1 MASLLPSIR
10 YRVVTD
16 AGAPIPGAKVY
27 TYAAGTSTPKASYT
41 SSAASVA
48 NTNPVIAD
56 ARGEVLMWLSGAYK
70 IVIRDADDNLIDE
83 EDNVVDLTS
92 GGTFAT
98 PTFTGTVTYSGSMM
112 TWSGNPTHSGNHTFS
127 GNATVGGNFTVNGNT
142 AIGNASGDTLT
153 IAPNAVT
160 WTNGATHSG
169 AHTFSGAVTAAS
181 TLAVTGAATF
191 NGNVTLGNASADT
204 VTVTGTLA
212 GQIAS
217 GKWSPTFT
225 AGTNVTGTPALVNN
239 AYYIRIGSVVKFAF
253 HVNVDP
259 TATNTFTQFSFTL
272 PVATNFS
279 NLSQLVGS
287 LARNATASNVQE
299 VGSLSSD
306 DINDLGVASW
316 YCGADASMLTLRVSG
331 MYEIL

>member
-41 SSAASVA
+41 SSTAGVA
-48 NTNPVIAD
+48 NANPVIAD

-98 PTFTGTVTYSGSMM
+98 PTFTGTVTYSGTTM

-127 GNATVGGNFTVNGNT
+127 GNVTVNGNI
-142 AIGNASGDTLT
+142 AIGNASSDTLT

-169 AHTFSGAVTAAS
+169 AHTWSGAQICSS
-181 TLAVTGAATF
+181 TLAVTGATTL
-191 NGNVTLGNASADT
+191 NGAVTLGDAAADT
-204 VTVTGTLA
+204 ITV
-212 GQIAS
+212 
-217 GKWSPTFT
+217 
-225 AGTNVTGTPALVNN
+225 NGTPAGLIVAGTYTPTISDTVNVAASTIHQLN
-239 AYYIRIGSVVKFAF
+239 YIRVG
-253 HVNVDP
+253 VNVIVSGRIEIDP
-259 TATNTFTQFSFTL
+259 TAAVYTAFELTL
-272 PVATNFS
+272 PIAS
-279 NLSQLVGS
+279 NLAEFGDLTGSGARSGSVAPLAVTIYGDYVLKKASFEYVCDATLTSQS
-287 LARNATASNVQE
+287 F
-299 VGSLSSD
+299 
-306 DINDLGVASW
+306 
-316 YCGADASMLTLRVSG
+316 YFMFMYRV
-331 MYEIL
+331 I

>member
-27 TYAAGTSTPKASYT
+27 TYAAGTSTPKSSYT

-98 PTFTGTVTYSGSMM
+98 PTFTGTVTYSGSTM

-127 GNATVGGNFTVNGNT
+127 GNVTVNGNT
-142 AIGNASGDTLT
+142 AIGNASTDTL
-153 IAPNAVT
+153 IISPNSVT

-169 AHTFSGAVTAAS
+169 AHTWSGAQVCSS
-181 TLAVTGAATF
+181 TLAVAGATTL
-191 NGNVTLGNASADT
+191 NGAVTLGDAAADT
-204 VTVTGTLA
+204 ITVNGTLA
-212 GQIAS
+212 GALVSGSYTPTVTAVANCSAASAQVTQYCRVGDRVFGSGVVLFTVTSNATITQLGISIPIAS
-217 GKWSPTFT
+217 NF
-225 AGTNVTGTPALVNN
+225 AGTGN
-239 AYYIRIGSVVKFAF
+239 ASG
-253 HVNVDP
+253 
-259 TATNTFTQFSFTL
+259 
-272 PVATNFS
+272 
-279 NLSQLVGS
+279 
-287 LARNATASNVQE
+287 TASTALL
-299 VGSLSSD
+299 GSNHGAVIYADST
-306 DINDLGVASW
+306 NDR
-316 YCGADASMLTLRVSG
+316 LTLDFTSSG
-331 MYEIL
+331 TGAVVFYFTFMYQVI

>member
-41 SSAASVA
+41 SSTAGVA

-98 PTFTGTVTYSGSMM
+98 PTFTGTVTYSGTTM
-112 TWSGNPTHSGNHTFS
+112 TWSGNPTHSGNHIFS
-127 GNATVGGNFTVNGNT
+127 GNVTINGNT
-142 AIGNASGDTLT
+142 AIGNASTDTIT

-169 AHTFSGAVTAAS
+169 AHTWSGAQICSS
-181 TLAVTGAATF
+181 TLAVIGATTLTGALTA
-191 NGNVTLGNASADT
+191 NGSVTLGDAAADT
-204 VTVTGTLA
+204 ITFTGTPA
-212 GQIAS
+212 GLVVS
-217 GKWSPTFT
+217 GTYTPTYT
-225 AGTNVTGTPALVNN
+225 AGTNIASVVSDGAISYLRV
-239 AYYIRIGSVVKFAF
+239 GSVVTVMGQATI
-253 HVNVDP
+253 DP
-259 TATNTFTQFSFTL
+259 TAGTASSSIGISL
-272 PVATNFS
+272 PIASNFS
-279 NLSQLVGS
+279 NTTQCPGAIVELTNTSTPSIGWIQS
-287 LARNATASNVQE
+287 DSTNDRAS
-299 VGSLSSD
+299 
-306 DINDLGVASW
+306 ASW
-316 YCGADASMLTLRVSG
+316 YQLTNTTSSFRFWFQYQVL
-331 MYEIL
+331 